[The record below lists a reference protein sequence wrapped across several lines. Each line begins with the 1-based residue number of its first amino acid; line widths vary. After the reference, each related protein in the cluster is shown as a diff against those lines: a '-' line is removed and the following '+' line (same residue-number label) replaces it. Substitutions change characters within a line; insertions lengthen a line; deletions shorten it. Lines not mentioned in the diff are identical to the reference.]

1 MGRLG
6 QGFLEAHVQVRG
18 EDWCKP
24 TEGRKMHGA
33 QARSVSGLR
42 ILHGEV
48 DEVLRE
54 VRFQVLQRQVHA
66 QGPVQEVHRQEVQ
79 RIFLQVC
86 WGACSLDDRS
96 LSPWSIFLCD
106 VDARVSL
113 RSARGADINVVCCSV
128 HKRRSKSRHLTS
140 RCVGLYSCVS
150 SLTTGRRGLHDYS
163 VKK

>member
-1 MGRLG
+1 MG
-6 QGFLEAHVQVRG
+6 LEAHVQVRG

-54 VRFQVLQRQVHA
+54 VRFQVLQRQVH
-66 QGPVQEVHRQEVQ
+66 GEVRRQEVQ

-96 LSPWSIFLCD
+96 LSPWSIFLRD

-113 RSARGADINVVCCSV
+113 RSAQ
-128 HKRRSKSRHLTS
+128 
-140 RCVGLYSCVS
+140 
-150 SLTTGRRGLHDYS
+150 RGLLLCPQETEYVEAPDLALRRIVFS
-163 VKK
+163 RFVADDRSARMARPFRKFGVMVLTGSR